1 MGKSIALAK
10 RMPSLYSGNGKYCK
24 AKKSEQTRRI
34 NWYLD
39 VRLWFPVFA
48 ILVAAVIVFYQG
60 KIEKL
65 TKETELYFVE
75 KAAEEA
81 VVETIAETEPP
92 TEAQQDSEAVALA
105 RLADSVA
112 RGRSDEVKRIVM
124 WVAINRSEDR
134 SHGYGLSLLEEIAR
148 PKQWQEYS
156 PDANYLESTL
166 RLAEEVLE
174 VRDSGGARPIYGDML
189 WFVLNND
196 GSITVRNQFQVSKNR
211 SEATFGQ

>member
-1 MGKSIALAK
+1 MRIKNSDELRAAYTLLLDLQEFL
-10 RMPSLYSGNGKYCK
+10 STCK
-24 AKKSEQTRRI
+24 QPDKVK
-34 NWYLD
+34 
-39 VRLWFPVFA
+39 FPVFA